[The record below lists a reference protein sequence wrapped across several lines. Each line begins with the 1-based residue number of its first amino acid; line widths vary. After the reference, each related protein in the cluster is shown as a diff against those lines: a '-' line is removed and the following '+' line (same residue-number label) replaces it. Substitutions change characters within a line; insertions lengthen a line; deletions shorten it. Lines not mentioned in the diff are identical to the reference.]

1 MEVILSGHAVFEAKR
16 RDIEE
21 DLIRTMVMQPQQ
33 KISSK
38 KGRVIIQG
46 KYYDQ
51 FENKEMLLR
60 IIGKET
66 LDNFEVITVYKTS
79 KFKKYWLEGGR
90 NEGDL

>member
-16 RDIEE
+16 RDIDEE
-21 DLIRTMVMQPQQ
+21 LIRSMVMKPQQ

-46 KYYDQ
+46 KYHDQ
-51 FENKEMLLR
+51 FEDKEMLLR

-66 LDNFEVITVYKTS
+66 LDKFEVITAYKTS
-79 KFKKYWLEGGR
+79 KIKKYWMEGG
-90 NEGDL
+90 